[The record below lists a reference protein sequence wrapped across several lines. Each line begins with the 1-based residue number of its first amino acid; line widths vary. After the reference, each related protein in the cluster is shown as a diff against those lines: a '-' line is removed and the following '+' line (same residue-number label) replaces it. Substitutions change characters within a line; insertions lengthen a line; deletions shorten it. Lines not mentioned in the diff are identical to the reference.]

1 MAEVISR
8 GGGAKR
14 RAEFIYFHKLFLT
27 RLTYL
32 FIHIHG
38 LIWMKTVG
46 FIRKDFRYNIKM
58 GKLIYLI
65 TTSLDGFVSDK
76 NGNFEWAMPSEEV
89 HAFVNDIV
97 RNVGTSLLGRNMY
110 ETMKVWDTIPTEG
123 TSGPMDGPS
132 EAMNDYAKIWRAA
145 KKIVYSTSLSDVT
158 IANATIERS
167 FDPSTIQKLVAESDK
182 DFDIGGPH
190 LAAEA
195 IKAGIVD
202 EYHQII
208 VPQLIGSGNYWLP
221 KDVKRKLKLVDL
233 RKFENGFVHLQ
244 YSKI

>member
-1 MAEVISR
+1 
-8 GGGAKR
+8 
-14 RAEFIYFHKLFLT
+14 
-27 RLTYL
+27 
-32 FIHIHG
+32 
-38 LIWMKTVG
+38 
-46 FIRKDFRYNIKM
+46 M
-58 GKLIYLI
+58 GKVIYSI
-65 TTSLDGFVSDK
+65 TTSLDGFVADK
-76 NGNFEWAMPSEEV
+76 NGNFEWAKPSEEV

-97 RNVGTSLLGRNMY
+97 RNAGTFLLGRNMY
-110 ETMKVWDTIPTEG
+110 ETMKVWDTIPTDG
-123 TSGPMDGPS
+123 TSEAMDGPS
-132 EAMNDYAKIWRAA
+132 EAMNDFAKIWRAA
-145 KKIVYSTSLSDVT
+145 KKIIYSTSLSHVT

-202 EYHQII
+202 EYHQFI

-221 KDVKRKLKLVDL
+221 KDVKSKLKLVDL

>member
-1 MAEVISR
+1 
-8 GGGAKR
+8 
-14 RAEFIYFHKLFLT
+14 
-27 RLTYL
+27 
-32 FIHIHG
+32 
-38 LIWMKTVG
+38 
-46 FIRKDFRYNIKM
+46 M

-65 TTSLDGFVSDK
+65 TTSLDGYVADK
-76 NGNFEWAMPSEEV
+76 NGDFEWAMPSEEV
-89 HAFVNDIV
+89 HAFVNDTV

-110 ETMKVWDTIPTEG
+110 EIMKVWDTIPTEG
-123 TSGPMDGPS
+123 TGGLMDGPS

-167 FDPSTIQKLVAESDK
+167 FEPSTIQKLVAESDK

-221 KDVKRKLKLVDL
+221 KGVESKLKLVDL

-244 YSKI
+244 YSKV

>member
-1 MAEVISR
+1 
-8 GGGAKR
+8 
-14 RAEFIYFHKLFLT
+14 
-27 RLTYL
+27 
-32 FIHIHG
+32 
-38 LIWMKTVG
+38 
-46 FIRKDFRYNIKM
+46 M

-65 TTSLDGFVSDK
+65 TTSLDGYAADE
-76 NGNFEWAMPSEEV
+76 NGNFDWAMPSEEV
-89 HAFVNDIV
+89 HAFVNDTV

-123 TSGPMDGPS
+123 TGGPMDGPS
-132 EAMNDYAKIWRAA
+132 EVMNDYAKIWRAS
-145 KKIVYSTSLSDVT
+145 KKIVYSTSLTDVA
-158 IANATIERS
+158 IANATLERS

-182 DFDIGGPH
+182 DFGIGGPR

-208 VPQLIGSGNYWLP
+208 VPVIIGSGNFWLP
-221 KDVKRKLKLVDL
+221 KDVKTKLKLMDL

-244 YSKI
+244 YSKV

>member
-1 MAEVISR
+1 
-8 GGGAKR
+8 
-14 RAEFIYFHKLFLT
+14 
-27 RLTYL
+27 
-32 FIHIHG
+32 
-38 LIWMKTVG
+38 
-46 FIRKDFRYNIKM
+46 M

-65 TTSLDGFVSDK
+65 TTSLDGYVADK
-76 NGNFEWAMPSEEV
+76 NGDFEWAMPSEEV

-110 ETMKVWDTIPTEG
+110 EIMKVWDTIPTEG
-123 TSGPMDGPS
+123 TGGPMDGPS
-132 EAMNDYAKIWRAA
+132 EAINDYSKIWRAA

-195 IKAGIVD
+195 IRADIVD

-221 KDVKRKLKLVDL
+221 KDVESKLKLVDL

-244 YSKI
+244 YSKA